1 MEYVY
6 DVNVSVVT
14 GRFRER
20 YIGGASLDSIVF
32 SNPVQKGDRV
42 VFDASKYH
50 ISTKMGDWGGFI
62 GVVTSITH
70 FIGNNESGKSNYTV
84 YVKIHDR
91 LDYIAGL
98 EVEWLGELS
107 KLIKGERKQKVN

>member
-1 MEYVY
+1 MEYIY
-6 DVNVSVVT
+6 DADVSVFT

-20 YIGGASLDSIVF
+20 YIGGASLDNVVF
-32 SNPVQKGDRV
+32 PNPVQKGDRV

-50 ISTKMGDWGGFI
+50 ISTRMGDWRGFTGI
-62 GVVTSITH
+62 VTNITH
-70 FIGNNESGKSNYTV
+70 FIGDNESRKSNSTI
-84 YVKIHDR
+84 YVKIRDIS
-91 LDYIAGL
+91 DDIAEL